1 MVTFLGRGAVQMATI
16 RYRGFTIATE
26 HPCVWIAQG
35 EQVVRDLIDI
45 FTHPRI
51 STDCLR
57 HLIANRHRLISG
69 HYELPDG
76 RGCMMFLLTEPLGP
90 AQIRTR
96 DDLTRFF
103 GRESGRPG
111 RAGYIAAKDS
121 PEYQPAKWLVR
132 LIDRQICDQARQR
145 YGRSCEL
152 FDYDLVIE
160 VAQQVLT
167 QRQALEPLDTSNLMA
182 VAT

>member
-1 MVTFLGRGAVQMATI
+1 MAII

-26 HPCVWIAQG
+26 HPCLWIAQG
-35 EQVVRDLIDI
+35 EQVVRDLIDV

-51 STDCLR
+51 TPDCLR
-57 HLIANRHRLISG
+57 HLIANRHRLITG

-76 RGCMMFLLTEPLGP
+76 RGCMMFLLTEPLG
-90 AQIRTR
+90 ASQIRTR

-103 GRESGRPG
+103 GREHGRPG
-111 RAGYIAAKDS
+111 RAGYIAPKDS

-132 LIDRQICDQARQR
+132 LIDRQFCEQARQR

-160 VAQQVLT
+160 VAGQVLA
-167 QRQALEPLDTSNLMA
+167 QREAIPPLVARELTA